1 MRKPNADMIEVAA
14 RLRAT
19 LVLALTLALGSTAT
33 AQQQPATDRFAGV
46 AGLVGK
52 WSGAS
57 EGQPGNGTVER
68 EYERV
73 LGSRFIRVRNTSTYP
88 PQAKNPK
95 GERHGDEGF
104 ISFDGARKRLVF
116 RQFHIEGFVNTYVQD
131 LEAKTGTVTFV
142 SEGIE
147 NIPPGYRARET
158 YIFNGPDEVEEV
170 FELAEPGK
178 EFAVYSRTRLKRVK

>member
-33 AQQQPATDRFAGV
+33 AQQQPATDRFAAV

-73 LGSRFIRVRNTSTYP
+73 LGSRLIHVQNTSTYP

-95 GERHGDEGF
+95 GERHAD
-104 ISFDGARKRLVF
+104 VF
-116 RQFHIEGFVNTYVQD
+116 H
-131 LEAKTGTVTFV
+131 EASLIAGRSASPFKA
-142 SEGIE
+142 SPI
-147 NIPPGYRARET
+147 
-158 YIFNGPDEVEEV
+158 
-170 FELAEPGK
+170 
-178 EFAVYSRTRLKRVK
+178 